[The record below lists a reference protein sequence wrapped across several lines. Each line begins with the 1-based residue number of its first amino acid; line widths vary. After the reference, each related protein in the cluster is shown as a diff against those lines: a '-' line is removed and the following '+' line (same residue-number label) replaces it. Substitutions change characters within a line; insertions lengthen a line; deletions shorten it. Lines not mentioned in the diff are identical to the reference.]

1 LPDTFWDPEK
11 NAIKTDD
18 LVKRFN
24 ELSTKDAADA
34 VRKNSL
40 PASPDAYKIEL
51 PKEFVMPQGVEFKFD
66 PAAPELAQARAMA
79 HAKGWTQQDFSDA
92 LGVFAAAKVGEEAQ
106 ISAARTAEVAKLGAT
121 GPTRIDAVTQW
132 MDAQGLGALKS
143 TMVTAAQV
151 QAWEAH
157 ITRLSSQGTMP
168 FSQQHRVA
176 PEQDKIPNY
185 ENLSFEQRRHAQE
198 QQRARRA

>member
-1 LPDTFWDPEK
+1 M
-11 NAIKTDD
+11 
-18 LVKRFN
+18 
-24 ELSTKDAADA
+24 
-34 VRKNSL
+34 
-40 PASPDAYKIEL
+40 PAGQKFE
-51 PKEFVMPQGVEFKFD
+51 FD
-66 PAAPELAQARAMA
+66 PNAPELIQARAMA

-106 ISAARTAEVAKLGAT
+106 IASARAAEVAKLGAT

-168 FSQQHRVA
+168 FSQQHRTA
-176 PEQDKIPNY
+176 PEDGKIPGY
-185 ENLSFEQRRHAQE
+185 ENMNFEQRRHAQE
-198 QQRARRA
+198 LQRARRA